1 VKAGVWWLAAALI
14 CLIAWIPLFLFGRRP
29 HMNEPTWENRH
40 IVYWVASGLTIVFSA
55 STICGMAFRRGI
67 TAALIAF
74 IACFLIYVPIA
85 TLVTAGALDPS
96 HFVYV
101 ALAVLAVS
109 WAWSGDWLFD
119 RPGARKWIKLALYSL
134 AALVALGSA
143 HAAQRAWS
151 VPTLPPAERDRIF
164 QFNRIAAPIPEHQN
178 AAPLY
183 REAAAQFARN
193 PPPEAIQGPDEW
205 FAWFY
210 SLASGD
216 VKGPE
221 LTDWLAR
228 IEPALATMRK
238 AARLPACRYDD
249 LRTATEF
256 STTSEPATYSL
267 ITPLAASAR
276 VRLSEGDLPGAWT
289 EIETLLRMSRQY
301 AHASRPW
308 QHHAMEPAALGLAM
322 RWAADPHQTTAS
334 LEEGRKAWNAL
345 PELPSRVDQFRTRAL
360 VSWNTL
366 QLPSDELAD
375 QLFFQQSG
383 GRKKVDPIMKLHYD
397 IQTTPWELARTR
409 KVFELMAASSI
420 KELEQN
426 AGAVPAMQRAPTP
439 HRWSRLDLD
448 EGGKLR
454 TISPEDFEHLFQ
466 TTRLVSQFQTRWA
479 AWSNDQ
485 SNEAERLALGLIFR
499 LRIWQTQHDGD
510 LPRTLEELPVTSDEI
525 LSSGAPDIGLAMN
538 ARFSPIVDPFSGG
551 PFRYIPSEGQRL
563 FPLGALEPRSIAD
576 DSAEVLQPTDGCM
589 LLYSVGP
596 DRQDDQ
602 AAKNVDRLNRGDI
615 IFPLKDHVKPP
626 AGPAK

>member
-1 VKAGVWWLAAALI
+1 
-14 CLIAWIPLFLFGRRP
+14 
-29 HMNEPTWENRH
+29 
-40 IVYWVASGLTIVFSA
+40 
-55 STICGMAFRRGI
+55 
-67 TAALIAF
+67 
-74 IACFLIYVPIA
+74 
-85 TLVTAGALDPS
+85 
-96 HFVYV
+96 
-101 ALAVLAVS
+101 VS

-151 VPTLPPAERDRIF
+151 VPILPPDERERIF

-193 PPPEAIQGPDEW
+193 PLPEALQGREGW
-205 FAWFY
+205 YAWFY
-210 SLASGD
+210 TLAPGD

-228 IEPALATMRK
+228 IEPTLATMRK

-289 EIETLLRMSRQY
+289 EIETLLRMSRQH
-301 AHASRPW
+301 AHASWPW

-334 LEEGRKAWNAL
+334 LEEGRNAWNAL
-345 PELPSRVDQFRTRAL
+345 PELPSRADQLRTRAL

-366 QLPSDELAD
+366 QLPSGELAD
-375 QLFFQQSG
+375 QLFFRQTE
-383 GRKKVDPIMKLHYD
+383 GRQKVDPISKLFYD

-409 KVFELMAASSI
+409 RVFALMTAASI
-420 KELEQN
+420 KQLEQN
-426 AGAVPAMQRAPTP
+426 SGAGPAAQQAARIYRWPTL
-439 HRWSRLDLD
+439 SLE
-448 EGGKLR
+448 EGGTIR
-454 TISPEDFEHLFQ
+454 TISSEDFEHLFQ
-466 TTRLVSQFQTRWA
+466 NTRLVAQFQTSWSA
-479 AWSNDQ
+479 GSNDQ
-485 SNEAERLALGLIFR
+485 SNKAERLALGLIFR

-510 LPRTLEELPVTSDEI
+510 LPRTLEELPVSSDDFRDGGV
-525 LSSGAPDIGLAMN
+525 SSNIGLSLN
-538 ARFSPIVDPFSGG
+538 ARFSPVVDPFSGK

-563 FPLGALEPRSIAD
+563 LPLGALEPRSLND
-576 DSAEVLQPTDGCM
+576 GFAEVLQPTDGCM

-596 DRQDDQ
+596 DIFDSQ
-602 AAKNVDRLNRGDI
+602 ARENVDRLNRGDI

-626 AGPAK
+626 SGSAK